1 MMRRVLVAIILTLA
15 AAASAFG
22 QANAEEARKELNL
35 GARAYRSGRFAEAE
49 QRFRR
54 ALELDPEGKNTRLFI
69 ARSIQQQYKPGLQ
82 TPENLAV
89 GERAVAAYQEILAK
103 DPGNEDAYKAV
114 VFLYGQMKNE
124 GKVLELLLQSAN
136 DFSLPNGRRAEAFT
150 ILASRRWQCS
160 YDITEQKENKATVQN
175 PDKILVQYKMPA
187 DQGDFLRARQC
198 ASEGLQLAE
207 QAVALSPKNPNA
219 WAHKANLLREAAKLS
234 EMEGDA
240 GQQAEYMRQ
249 YEEALE
255 TQRRMAHGTAGAQPA
270 EGQPAPV
277 PGVLTNESVER
288 TDPPAVKGKIISG
301 GVLNGKAVSKPQP
314 AYPPIAKA
322 AGASGTVTVQIVVDE
337 EGNVV
342 SAAAV
347 SGHPLLQQAAVAAA
361 REAKFSPTFLSGQPV
376 KVSGVVTYNF
386 VPE

>member
-15 AAASAFG
+15 AAASVFG
-22 QANAEEARKELNL
+22 QGNAEAARKELNE

-69 ARSIQQQYKPGLQ
+69 ARAIQQQYKPGLQ

-89 GERAVAAYQEILAK
+89 GERAVAAYQDILAR

-114 VFLYGQMKNE
+114 VFLYGQMKNDD
-124 GKVLELLLQSAN
+124 KVLELLLQSAN

-150 ILASRRWQCS
+150 ILASKRWQCS

-207 QAVALSPKNPNA
+207 QAVALSPKNTNA
-219 WAHKANLLREAAKLS
+219 WSYRANLLREAAKLS

-240 GQQAEYMRQ
+240 GQQAEYTRQ

-277 PGVLTNESVER
+277 AGVLTSESVER

-361 REAKFSPTFLSGQPV
+361 REAKFSPTLLSGQPV